1 LFVRN
6 MRLFWTVFLIVIAL
20 AWTLIW
26 LCASISVYESDFSE
40 LKNFE
45 IIFFLLMMVGLAA
58 SRFSDAG

>member
-1 LFVRN
+1 
-6 MRLFWTVFLIVIAL
+6 MRLFWTVFLIFIAL

-26 LCASISVYESDFSE
+26 LCASTSVYESEFSE

-58 SRFSDAG
+58 SCFSDAG